1 MYSLYRVSPLTF
13 NPLKSNMSAGI
24 FITTKYTATYGGG
37 INIHPIRAQPETL
50 VATHTGTANAAP
62 VGAATSPIS
71 ARSSTGRRA
80 LGLLPRSVTL
90 KAPATGQP
98 TGYKPE
104 GITRIPCLTEAFYN
118 KCLKGTIVS
127 YLGVNWIVVGVS
139 PERVS

>member
-1 MYSLYRVSPLTF
+1 
-13 NPLKSNMSAGI
+13 MSAGP
-24 FITTKYTATYGGG
+24 FIISKYAASYGGG
-37 INIHPIRAQPETL
+37 VNTHPIRVQPETTT
-50 VATHTGTANAAP
+50 ATHTGTTNAAP
-62 VGAATSPIS
+62 TGAITSPIS

-98 TGYKPE
+98 AGYKPE
-104 GITRIPCLTEAFYN
+104 GITRIPCLQEAFYN

-139 PERVS
+139 SERVS